1 MPDYKT
7 MYYKLF
13 NAVTD
18 AVEILQQAQIEA
30 EERYIKSSEKD
41 EHKIVNLK
49 IIEENKKNDY
59 PGDE

>member
-1 MPDYKT
+1 MEQLPT
-7 MYYKLF
+7 YYTLLF

-30 EERYIKSSEKD
+30 EERYIESSEKD

-49 IIEENKKNDY
+49 IIEENKKK
-59 PGDE
+59 

>member
-18 AVEILQQAQIEA
+18 AVEILQQAQSEA
-30 EERYIKSSEKD
+30 EERYIESSEKD

-49 IIEENKKNDY
+49 IIEDNKKK
-59 PGDE
+59 